1 MNKILEYLEVTQE
14 EYENMYLGAYMRW
27 CESVCLAPS
36 EFQNVLANA
45 SISKYYNTEL
55 AKCEAE
61 FVKLFSRYENSE
73 TVSAKDAKN
82 LYCDC
87 TFKMFNIRPMV
98 LLSTAKKIKVYAN

>member
-1 MNKILEYLEVTQE
+1 MKKILEYLEISVEQ
-14 EYENMYLGAYMRW
+14 YEHMYTGTYMRW
-27 CESVCLAPS
+27 CESLCTSPK

-45 SISKYYNTEL
+45 SVNKFYNTEL
-55 AKCEAE
+55 AKAEAE
-61 FVKLFSRYENSE
+61 FVKLFSRYENSP

-98 LLSTAKKIKVYAN
+98 LLSTAKKINVYAN